1 MDALGWWPAELYLG
15 TQDRL
20 SRNPPLQASRK
31 DKSTYVS
38 TSHNV
43 FSRRIGHDFRDPA
56 LLELAL
62 THRSYG
68 GDNNERLEFLGDSI
82 VNFVIGE
89 ALFQRFPQA
98 REGQLS
104 RLRARL
110 VKGQTLAELA
120 REFSLGEQL
129 RLGSGEMK
137 SGGYRRDSIL
147 ADAVEAIIGAIYLDA
162 GMDAVKARI
171 LSWYGTR
178 LESIDLQ
185 DTQKD
190 PKTRLQEF
198 LQSRQSPLPRYEVT
212 SVEGEAHAQT
222 FTVECHVEMLDDHT
236 IGAGTSRRHAEQE
249 AAKNALSQLE
259 PRGGR
264 K

>member
-1 MDALGWWPAELYLG
+1 MSSSL
-15 TQDRL
+15 T
-20 SRNPPLQASRK
+20 
-31 DKSTYVS
+31 T
-38 TSHNV
+38 
-43 FSRRIGHDFRDPA
+43 FSRRIGYQFRDA
-56 LLELAL
+56 AFLELAL

-68 GDNNERLEFLGDSI
+68 GENNERLEFLGDSI
-82 VNFVIGE
+82 VNFVIAE

-120 REFSLGEQL
+120 REFSLGEYL

-137 SGGYRRDSIL
+137 SGGFRRDSIL
-147 ADAVEAIIGAIYLDA
+147 ADAVEAVIGAIYLDG
-162 GMDAVKARI
+162 GMEIAKARV

-178 LESIDLQ
+178 LEAIDLQ
-185 DTQKD
+185 DTLKD

-198 LQSRQSPLPRYEVT
+198 LQSRQAALPRYDVV

-222 FTVECHVEMLDDHT
+222 FTIECHVDMLADHT
-236 IGAGTSRRHAEQE
+236 LGVGASRRHAEQQ
-249 AAKNALSQLE
+249 AAERALARLE
-259 PRGGR
+259 PTRGKR
-264 K
+264 S

>member
-1 MDALGWWPAELYLG
+1 MSSS
-15 TQDRL
+15 L
-20 SRNPPLQASRK
+20 S
-31 DKSTYVS
+31 T
-38 TSHNV
+38 
-43 FSRRIGHDFRDPA
+43 FSRRIGYQFRDPA

-82 VNFVIGE
+82 VNFVIAE

-110 VKGQTLAELA
+110 VKGVTLAELA
-120 REFSLGEQL
+120 REFALGEYL

-137 SGGYRRDSIL
+137 SGGFRRDSIL
-147 ADAVEAIIGAIYLDA
+147 ADAVEAVIGAIYLDG
-162 GMDAVKARI
+162 GMEIAKTRV

-178 LESIDLQ
+178 LEALDLQ
-185 DTQKD
+185 DTLKD

-198 LQSRQSPLPRYEVT
+198 LQSRQSALPRYEVVT
-212 SVEGEAHAQT
+212 IEGEAHDQT
-222 FTVECHVEMLDDHT
+222 FTIECHVDMLSDHT
-236 IGAGTSRRHAEQE
+236 LGVGASRRHAEQQ
-249 AAKNALSQLE
+249 AAERALTRLE
-259 PRGGR
+259 STRGKR
-264 K
+264 S

>member
-1 MDALGWWPAELYLG
+1 MSNSLTL
-15 TQDRL
+15 
-20 SRNPPLQASRK
+20 
-31 DKSTYVS
+31 
-38 TSHNV
+38 
-43 FSRRIGHDFRDPA
+43 FSRRIGHDFAQPE

-62 THRSYG
+62 THRSFG
-68 GDNNERLEFLGDSI
+68 GRNNERLEFLGDSI
-82 VNFVIGE
+82 VNFVIAE
-89 ALFQRFPQA
+89 DLYQRFPQA

-120 REFSLGEQL
+120 REMDFGDHL

-137 SGGYRRDSIL
+137 SGGHRRDSIL
-147 ADAVEAIIGAIYLDA
+147 ADAVEAVIGAIYLDA
-162 GMDAVKARI
+162 GMETARARV
-171 LSWYGTR
+171 LAWYAER
-178 LESIDLQ
+178 LEAIDLQ

-198 LQSRQSPLPRYEVT
+198 LQSRQVALPRYEVI

-222 FTVECHVEMLDDHT
+222 FTVECHVDILDEHT
-236 IGAGTSRRHAEQE
+236 QGIGSSRRHAEQQ
-249 AAKNALSQLE
+249 AAERALGRLD

-264 K
+264 S

>member
-1 MDALGWWPAELYLG
+1 MSN
-15 TQDRL
+15 TQT
-20 SRNPPLQASRK
+20 A
-31 DKSTYVS
+31 
-38 TSHNV
+38 
-43 FSRRIGHDFRDPA
+43 FSRRIGHSFRDPS

-89 ALFQRFPQA
+89 ALFQRFPEA

-110 VKGQTLAELA
+110 VKGQTLAELG
-120 REFSLGEQL
+120 REFSLGECL
-129 RLGSGEMK
+129 HLGSGEMK

-147 ADAVEAIIGAIYLDA
+147 ADGVEAVIGAIYLDA
-162 GMDAVKARI
+162 GMDAVKARV

-178 LESIDLQ
+178 LEAINLQ

-198 LQSRQSPLPRYEVT
+198 LQSRQVPLPRYAVVA
-212 SVEGEAHAQT
+212 VEGEAHDQT
-222 FTVECHVEMLDDHT
+222 FTVECHVEMLTEHT
-236 IGAGTSRRHAEQE
+236 VGVGASRRHAEQQ
-249 AAKNALSQLE
+249 AAEKALALLE
-259 PRGGR
+259 PRGER
-264 K
+264 

>member
-1 MDALGWWPAELYLG
+1 M
-15 TQDRL
+15 
-20 SRNPPLQASRK
+20 
-31 DKSTYVS
+31 S
-38 TSHNV
+38 TSYQA
-43 FSRRIGHDFRDPA
+43 FSRRIGHSFRDPS

-120 REFSLGEQL
+120 REFSIGEQL

-137 SGGYRRDSIL
+137 SGGFRRDSIL
-147 ADAVEAIIGAIYLDA
+147 ADAVEAVIGAIYLDA
-162 GMDAVKARI
+162 GMDVAKARV

-198 LQSRQSPLPRYEVT
+198 LQSRQAALPRYEVT

-222 FTVECHVEMLDDHT
+222 FTVECHVDMIDKHT
-236 IGAGTSRRHAEQE
+236 LGVGTSRRHAEQE
-249 AAKNALSQLE
+249 AAEKALTLLE
-259 PRGGR
+259 PKGGR
-264 K
+264 A

>member
-1 MDALGWWPAELYLG
+1 M
-15 TQDRL
+15 
-20 SRNPPLQASRK
+20 
-31 DKSTYVS
+31 S
-38 TSHNV
+38 TSHTA
-43 FSRRIGHDFRDPA
+43 FSRHIGYSFRDPA
-56 LLELAL
+56 LLALAL

-110 VKGQTLAELA
+110 VKGKTLAELA
-120 REFSLGEQL
+120 REFCLGEQL

-147 ADAVEAIIGAIYLDA
+147 ADAVEAVIGAIYLDG
-162 GMDAVKARI
+162 GMQEARARV
-171 LSWYGTR
+171 LSWYASR
-178 LESIDLQ
+178 LESINLQ

-198 LQSRQSPLPRYEVT
+198 LQSRQSALPRYEVV

-222 FTVECHVEMLDDHT
+222 FTVECHVQLLDEHT
-236 IGAGTSRRHAEQE
+236 VGIGTSRRHAEQE
-249 AAKNALSQLE
+249 AAEKALSLIE

-264 K
+264 P

>member
-1 MDALGWWPAELYLG
+1 M
-15 TQDRL
+15 
-20 SRNPPLQASRK
+20 SN
-31 DKSTYVS
+31 
-38 TSHNV
+38 SHNA
-43 FSRRIGHDFRDPA
+43 FSRRIGYRFRDA
-56 LLELAL
+56 SLLELAL

-120 REFSLGEQL
+120 REFEIGEQL

-137 SGGYRRDSIL
+137 SGGFRRDSIL
-147 ADAVEAIIGAIYLDA
+147 ADAMEAVIGAIYLDA

-171 LSWYGTR
+171 LAWYGTR
-178 LESIDLQ
+178 LESLDLL

-198 LQSRQSPLPRYEVT
+198 LQSRQAPLPRYDVT
-212 SVEGEAHAQT
+212 CVEGEAHAQT
-222 FTVECHVEMLDDHT
+222 FTVECHIDMLDNLT
-236 IGAGTSRRHAEQE
+236 RGVGSSRRHAEQE
-249 AAKNALSQLE
+249 AAQKALALLD

-264 K
+264 P

>member
-1 MDALGWWPAELYLG
+1 M
-15 TQDRL
+15 
-20 SRNPPLQASRK
+20 SSPLQAL
-31 DKSTYVS
+31 
-38 TSHNV
+38 
-43 FSRRIGHDFRDPA
+43 SRRIGYQFRDTSR
-56 LLELAL
+56 LELAL

-68 GDNNERLEFLGDSI
+68 GKNNERLEFLGDSI

-120 REFSLGEQL
+120 REFELGECL

-147 ADAVEAIIGAIYLDA
+147 ADGVEALIGAIYLDA
-162 GMDAVKARI
+162 GMDVAKARV
-171 LSWYGTR
+171 LSWYATR

-185 DTQKD
+185 DNQKD

-198 LQSRQSPLPRYEVT
+198 LQSRQAALPRYEVV
-212 SVEGEAHAQT
+212 SVEGEAHAQV
-222 FTVECHVEMLDDHT
+222 FTIECHVEMLEDHT
-236 IGAGTSRRHAEQE
+236 LGVGSSRRHAEQQ
-249 AAKNALSQLE
+249 AAEKALETLE
-259 PRGGR
+259 PSQG
-264 K
+264 KHA